1 MLKVAYIG
9 FGNSVCRYHLPYVEK
24 RKDFI
29 DVKYIYRLETEIN
42 EEKRAGILGLS
53 LLVQLMRLWM
63 ILMLTW

>member
-42 EEKRAGILGLS
+42 EERGKNNVNAGRKRTDCRIW
-53 LLVQLMRLWM
+53 QKDER
-63 ILMLTW
+63 

>member
-42 EEKRAGILGLS
+42 EEKRE
-53 LLVQLMRLWM
+53 LVSGD
-63 ILMLTW
+63 